1 MPRSISESARLS
13 YYDIAV
19 VDEKLRR
26 ALIRPADHWQQSS
39 ELLARDKTQGSAFR
53 TGQHG
58 PIRILFLPH
67 SPGVLQNV
75 ENLFGRGF
83 QIDGSTVSEQVIFR
97 GTADRLRQTLA
108 EFALEKTH
116 DLAHSLKREATAP
129 QLAYHGDLG
138 QIFH

>member
-13 YYDIAV
+13 NYDIAV

-58 PIRILFLPH
+58 PIRVLFLPH
-67 SPGVLQNV
+67 PACVLQHKDCARNHRLRAPFAQDVWFCNDLPSPGTKLLCYEVL
-75 ENLFGRGF
+75 L
-83 QIDGSTVSEQVIFR
+83 
-97 GTADRLRQTLA
+97 RL
-108 EFALEKTH
+108 
-116 DLAHSLKREATAP
+116 
-129 QLAYHGDLG
+129 
-138 QIFH
+138 